1 MGFILAAQC
10 NSNTGIRRE
19 EEMLRTLTG
28 HIALAALALLALSAC
43 TAPSER
49 VSEAPGRND
58 VAGQPGSPA
67 AIQSISPVGRPY
79 LQVAN
84 VGGAAGTDGAP
95 GFGPMAGSFAL
106 ADGAIVYRHVAPGG
120 PAITGGPVNDLR
132 LSYFKVG
139 PDGAVQDWATAS
151 VPASQSACPFYAGG
165 SFRHCTDFA
174 ARQQTF
180 DAFDPAVR
188 TSVGAPLAAWGAR
201 RPDQFPATA
210 AVPSLA
216 PAASSLPLYP
226 GANPDADAAYT
237 N

>member
-1 MGFILAAQC
+1 
-10 NSNTGIRRE
+10 
-19 EEMLRTLTG
+19 MLYRLTG
-28 HIALAALALLALSAC
+28 HRALAALALLALPAC

-49 VSEAPGRND
+49 AANS
-58 VAGQPGSPA
+58 PGSNAIAAPA
-67 AIQSISPVGRPY
+67 TGLASVQVTSPVGRPY
-79 LQVAN
+79 MQVAN
-84 VGGAAGTDGAP
+84 VAGAAGSDGAA

-106 ADGAIVYRHVAPGG
+106 ADGAIVYRHVAPASGAVAANTVAGG
-120 PAITGGPVNDLR
+120 PITDLR

-151 VPASQSACPFYAGG
+151 VPASQSACPFYATG

-188 TSVGAPLAAWGAR
+188 TAGGASLTGWGPR
-201 RPDQFPATA
+201 RADPVAPAVAMPPPAT
-210 AVPSLA
+210 
-216 PAASSLPLYP
+216 SSLPLYP